1 MTLKSFL
8 NLTLPGPNVCGWI
21 LSNHRWFK
29 VAAFLAHSGD
39 SWFWMAG
46 LGIVWLFTRGE
57 WHIHSALMAGG
68 VVGLAALVLAI
79 KFTVRRQRPP
89 GEWGAIYRNTDPHS
103 FPSGHAARAAMLA
116 VMAIGLGPAW
126 FAWVVAIWAP
136 LVSLARVATGVHYL
150 SDITRRHS
158 PGPAGRFRHAVG
170 SPPCSSALSLFFS
183 NHSFRISEQFCGRH
197 SMPYDCELCFRGRRM
212 PATKNYDF

>member
-1 MTLKSFL
+1 M
-8 NLTLPGPNVCGWI
+8 TLPGLNACAMDS
-21 LSNHRWFK
+21 SNHRWFK
-29 VAAFLAHSGD
+29 LAAFLAHSGD

-46 LGIVWLFTRGE
+46 LGMVWLFTRGE

-103 FPSGHAARAAMLA
+103 FPSGHAARSAMLA
-116 VMAIGLGPAW
+116 VMAISLGPVW
-126 FAWVVAIWAP
+126 FAWIVAMWAP

-150 SDITRRHS
+150 SDIL
-158 PGPAGRFRHAVG
+158 AGLLLGLLAGFIMLLITPLLI
-170 SPPCSSALSLFFS
+170 STFPFLF
-183 NHSFRISEQFCGRH
+183 
-197 SMPYDCELCFRGRRM
+197 
-212 PATKNYDF
+212 